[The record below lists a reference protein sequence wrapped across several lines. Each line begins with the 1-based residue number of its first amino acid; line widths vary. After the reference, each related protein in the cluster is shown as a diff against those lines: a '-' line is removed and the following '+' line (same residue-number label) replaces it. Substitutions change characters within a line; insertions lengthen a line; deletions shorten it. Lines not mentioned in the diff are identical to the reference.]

1 MSDALKKLVDI
12 AEPEL
17 NPDNIS
23 PEGKLVI
30 RALLKSMQD
39 IDHSLKEL
47 TTALNGEIARQSS
60 RILAL
65 EERCSDLEA
74 REVELDELKRKV
86 GTIWSVIKFIAAS
99 IGTTLLA
106 AILTT
111 IIKK

>member
-30 RALLKSMQD
+30 RALLKSMRD
-39 IDHSLKEL
+39 IDYSLKEL

-60 RILAL
+60 RILEL
-65 EERCSDLEA
+65 EERCSELEA
-74 REVELDELKRKV
+74 REAELDELKHKV
-86 GTIWSVIKFIAAS
+86 GTIWSVIKFIASS
-99 IGTTLLA
+99 IGATLLA
-106 AILTT
+106 ALLTT

>member
-30 RALLKSMQD
+30 RALLKSMHD
-39 IDHSLKEL
+39 IDYSLKEL

-60 RILAL
+60 RILEL
-65 EERCSDLEA
+65 EERCSELEA
-74 REVELDELKRKV
+74 REAELDELKHKV
-86 GTIWSVIKFIAAS
+86 GTIWSVTKFIAAS
-99 IGTTLLA
+99 IGATLLA
-106 AILTT
+106 ALLTT

>member
-12 AEPEL
+12 VEPEL
-17 NPDNIS
+17 NPDNVS

-65 EERCSDLEA
+65 EERCSELEA
-74 REVELDELKRKV
+74 REVELDELKHKV
-86 GTIWSVIKFIAAS
+86 GTVWSVIKFIAAS
-99 IGTTLLA
+99 TGATLLA

>member
-65 EERCSDLEA
+65 EERCSELEA
-74 REVELDELKRKV
+74 REVELDELKHKV

-99 IGTTLLA
+99 IGATLLA
-106 AILTT
+106 ALLTT